1 MRDIVMILC
10 CGEAL
15 IDFLPRKGADGADV
29 YQPFNGGSI
38 YNTAIAL
45 GRLGV
50 PVSYFGGLSTD
61 FFGDSLVQGLKE
73 SLVDIQPA
81 KIQARDTTMAFVK
94 LTDGQA
100 RYSFIDAA
108 SAGRMLTKKDLPK
121 LSKSC
126 AALHFGSI
134 SLIPE
139 PCGGTYEA
147 LLKRESKTRVI
158 SLDPNIRPTLI
169 AKKRDHLARLNRLIA
184 LCDILK
190 ISDEDVA
197 WMTGHHDLAKAAKV
211 WLKKGP
217 KIVAITKGGDGVEIY
232 TKAFSF
238 MQTAPK
244 VVVADTVGA
253 GDTFTAG
260 LLATL
265 FKDGNL
271 TKKKLAAIS
280 ENDLRHAV
288 DFAARAAAVTCTRP
302 GANPPWAKEI
312 K

>member
-1 MRDIVMILC
+1 MILC

-38 YNTAIAL
+38 FNTAIAL
-45 GRLGV
+45 GRLGIK
-50 PVSYFGGLSTD
+50 VSYFGGLSTD
-61 FFGDSLVQGLKE
+61 FFGDSLIEEFKH
-73 SLVDIQPA
+73 SHVDIRPA
-81 KIQARDTTMAFVK
+81 KIHALDTTLALVK
-94 LTDGQA
+94 LTNGQA
-100 RYSFIDAA
+100 RYVFVDAA
-108 SAGRMLTKKDLPK
+108 SAGRMVTKKDLPK
-121 LSKSC
+121 LTKAC
-126 AALHFGSI
+126 TALHFGSI

-139 PCGGTYEA
+139 PCGSAYEA
-147 LLKRESKTRVI
+147 LMTREHKTRVI

-169 AKKRDHLARLNRLIA
+169 SDKRKHMARLTRLIPMT
-184 LCDILK
+184 DILK
-190 ISDEDVA
+190 ISDEDVH
-197 WMTGHHDLAKAAKV
+197 WMTGHHDLAKAAKA

-232 TKAFSF
+232 TRAFSF
-238 MQTAPK
+238 HHAAPK

-265 FKDGNL
+265 MKEGHL
-271 TKKKLAAIS
+271 TKKALASIR
-280 ENDLRHAV
+280 EDDLRHAV

-302 GANPPWAKEI
+302 GANPPWANEME
-312 K
+312 